1 MIRKQLLACSM
12 LMMLISLPTSTKA
25 QILNEFAIARA
36 DSDTVKIQ
44 KKSKELPMSPGRIV
58 EIESTEG
65 TWMSVDVSP
74 DGSKIAFDFMG
85 DIYEI
90 PIAGGEA
97 IQITDG
103 MAFDSKPRYSP
114 DGKSIAYVSDAHG
127 ADNLYYINLED
138 TSEVTQVTKGKSN
151 GYFAV
156 EWTTDGKY
164 LIGSK
169 GKGTAKLWMYH
180 KDGGGGTALISSP
193 AGLKATDPAV
203 GSEGRYFYFSQRN
216 GSWNYNAQ
224 FPQYQVGRYDRETG
238 DRTTITSRYGSAFT
252 PVVSSDGKWMVYGS
266 RYEDKT
272 GLVLR
277 DMNNGDERWLA
288 YPVQRDDMESQAT
301 LGVLPGMSF
310 TPDNE
315 SLIAFYDGKINRIP
329 VSGANATEIPF
340 TVKTELEIGPEVL
353 FKYPINDDKE
363 VIANQIRDAVP
374 SPDGNWLAFTV
385 LNDLYVQQL
394 PEGTPKKLTDSDA
407 IEAMPSW
414 SPDGKTIVYVSWD
427 ETEGGAIYS
436 IEPNARRLRPTK
448 LTSERGIYTQPVYT
462 LNGNRIVAFK
472 APEQSYKDSYGPGS
486 ASAGADII
494 WIGEKGGASTF
505 VARAERRSN
514 IHFVKNNDRIFLNR
528 GGTLLSIR
536 WDGTDEKSHVSVT
549 GITTYSP
556 FGDLETHIKDSPE
569 YLTPMDILHPEDEF
583 ARESNPASSA
593 TIITMAPEGDQAMAQ
608 INNDIYVVTVPITG
622 GSTPSISVSNA
633 ANAQFPSKKL
643 TEIGGEFPTWS
654 WDANKVHWSIGN
666 GHFIYDLDA
675 SEAFADS
682 VKAAK
687 KLEDE
692 KKKEEEE
699 KKKEEAKD
707 DSDDDQDNDGD
718 EDSEVSDEPEKESP
732 EEEKKKDDK
741 YKATELSIEVTYE
754 RDIPEATVLLKNARI
769 ITANGTQVIERGDI
783 LIENNRI
790 VNVGTNITAPAGAE
804 VMDMTGKTITPGF
817 VDTHAHM
824 WPNWGIHKQQIY
836 NYAANLAY
844 GVTTTRDPQTATTDV
859 LTYSDMVEAG
869 MMPGPRV
876 YSTGPGLGFWAYD
889 IKSLDHAKEV
899 MKQYSKYYDTKT
911 IKMYLAGNREQRQWI
926 LMAAK
931 EQSIMPTTEGALD
944 WKLNMTQLIDGYP
957 GHEHSLP
964 IYPIYNDVVQTIAE
978 AKMAVTPT
986 LLVSYGGP
994 WAENYF
1000 YSRENPYEDPKLTRF
1015 TPYSVLASKTRRRP
1029 GWFRDDEHVFQ
1040 KHGETM
1046 TKLVEAGA
1054 LAGVGSHGQL
1064 EGLGYHWELWAVA
1077 SGNMD
1082 NLDAI
1087 RVATII
1093 GAESIGL
1100 DGDLGS
1106 IEVGKL
1112 ADLVILN
1119 ENPLDD
1125 LRNTNS
1131 ISHVMKNGR
1140 LYDAATLDQVYPQK
1154 VTAGTFIWQDS
1165 SPNSMGLP
1173 GSKN

>member
-1 MIRKQLLACSM
+1 MIKLIKGGFFLLLIMLCSVQ
-12 LMMLISLPTSTKA
+12 IQA
-25 QILNEFAIARA
+25 QEEESESES
-36 DSDTVKIQ
+36 DSVKIE
-44 KKSKELPMSPGRIV
+44 KKSKDLPMSPGRLI
-58 EIESTEG
+58 EIESNEG

-90 PIAGGEA
+90 PSVGGDA
-97 IQITDG
+97 VQLTDG

-114 DGKSIAYVSDAHG
+114 DGKYVAYISDAHG
-127 ADNLYYINLED
+127 ADNIYYINLED

-156 EWTTDGKY
+156 EWTPDGDY

-180 KDGGGGTALISSP
+180 KDGGRGTELISSP
-193 AGLKATDPAV
+193 SGLKTTDPAV
-203 GSEGRYFYFSQRN
+203 GANGRYIYFSQRN

-224 FPQYQVGRYDRETG
+224 FPQYRLGRYDRETG
-238 DRTTITSRYGSAFT
+238 DRTTIISRYGSAFT
-252 PVVSSDGKWMVYGS
+252 PVTSDDGKWLVYGS

-272 GLVLR
+272 GLVLH
-277 DMNNGDERWLA
+277 DLETGDERWLA

-310 TPDNE
+310 TPDNQ
-315 SLIAFYDGKINRIP
+315 SLIAFYGGKLNRIP
-329 VSGANATEIPF
+329 IDGGNATEIPF
-340 TVKTELEIGPEVL
+340 TVKTELEVGPEVL
-353 FKYPINDDKE
+353 FKYPISDDKE

-385 LNDLYVQQL
+385 LNDLYVQEL
-394 PEGTPKKLTDSDA
+394 PDGEPKRLTETNR
-407 IEAMPSW
+407 IEAMPAW
-414 SPDGKTIVYVSWD
+414 SPNGRTLAYVTWD
-427 ETEGGAIYS
+427 EEEGGAIYS
-436 IEPNARRLRPTK
+436 VEPNARRIRSTK
-448 LTSERGIYTQPVYT
+448 LTNEQGIYTLPVFST
-462 LNGNRIVAFK
+462 NGERIVAYK
-472 APEQSYKDSYGPGS
+472 DAEQSYKDAFGPGS
-486 ASAGADII
+486 PSAGSDII
-494 WIGEKGGASTF
+494 WIDSEGGNTNF
-505 VARAERRSN
+505 IARSEGRSN
-514 IHFVKNNDRIFLNR
+514 PHFVNGDDRIYLSR
-528 GGTLLSIR
+528 AGTLSSIR
-536 WDGTDEKSHVSVT
+536 WDGTDEKSHVKVT

-556 FGDLETHIKDSPE
+556 FAFGDLETHIKESPN

-583 ARESNPASSA
+583 AKESNPPSNASVV
-593 TIITMAPEGDQAMAQ
+593 TMAPEGDQALAL
-608 INNDIYVVTVPITG
+608 INNDIYVVTVPMTG
-622 GSTPSISVSNA
+622 GSTPSISV
-633 ANAQFPSKKL
+633 ANTASSQFPSRKL
-643 TEIGGEFPTWS
+643 TEIGGQFPAWS
-654 WDANKVHWSIGN
+654 SDASKVHWSIGN
-666 GHFIYDLDA
+666 GHFIYDLNA
-675 SEAFADS
+675 AEAFEDS

-687 KLEDE
+687 KLE
-692 KKKEEEE
+692 EEE
-699 KKKEEAKD
+699 KKKEEAEKKEEEH
-707 DSDDDQDNDGD
+707 D
-718 EDSEVSDEPEKESP
+718 EDSEGHDEDSDEENSEEESP
-732 EEEKKKDDK
+732 EEKKEEEKKNDK
-741 YKATELSIEVTYE
+741 YMPVELSIEVMFE
-754 RDIPEATVLLKNARI
+754 RDIPEGTILLTNARI
-769 ITANGTQVIERGDI
+769 ITANGNEVIERGDI

-790 VNVGTNITAPAGAE
+790 VEVGANINAPSGAE
-804 VMDMTGKTITPGF
+804 VMDMSGKTITPGF

-859 LTYSDMVEAG
+859 LTYTDMVDAG
-869 MMPGPRV
+869 MMHGPRV
-876 YSTGPGLGFWAYD
+876 YSTGPGLGFWAYN

-931 EQSIMPTTEGALD
+931 EQKIMPTTEGALD

-964 IYPIYNDVVQTIAE
+964 IYPIYGDVVQTVAE
-978 AKMAVTPT
+978 TKMAVTPT

-1000 YSRENPYEDPKLTRF
+1000 YSRENPYEDEKLSKY
-1015 TPYSVLASKTRRRP
+1015 TPYSVLASSTRRRP

-1093 GAESIGL
+1093 GAEAIGL

-1106 IEVGKL
+1106 IEAGKL
-1112 ADLVILN
+1112 ADLVILD

-1125 LRNTNS
+1125 LRNTNTV
-1131 ISHVMKNGR
+1131 SHVMKNGR
-1140 LYDAATLDQVYPQK
+1140 LYDASTLDQVYPQQ
-1154 VTAGTFIWQDS
+1154 VTAGTFIWES
-1165 SPNSMGLP
+1165 SGPDKMSLP
-1173 GSKN
+1173 GRND

>member
-1 MIRKQLLACSM
+1 MIRDQLIMGCIL
-12 LMMLISLPTSTKA
+12 LMFFFIPTSIEA
-25 QILNEFAIARA
+25 QILNQFNTARA
-36 DSDTVKIQ
+36 DSDTVKIE
-44 KKSKELPMSPGRIV
+44 KKSKNLPMSPGRIV
-58 EIESTEG
+58 NIESNEG

-90 PIAGGEA
+90 PSSGGEA
-97 IQITDG
+97 VQITDG

-114 DGKSIAYVSDAHG
+114 NGKFLAYISDAHG
-127 ADNLYYINLED
+127 SDNIYYINLED
-138 TSEVTQVTKGKSN
+138 TSEMTQVTSGKSN
-151 GYFAV
+151 GYFAAD
-156 EWTTDGKY
+156 WTTDGDY
-164 LIGSK
+164 LVGSK
-169 GKGTAKLWMYH
+169 GKGVAKLWIYH
-180 KDGGGGTALISSP
+180 KDGGIGTALITTP
-193 AGLKATDPAV
+193 EGLKTTDPAI
-203 GSEGRYFYFSQRN
+203 GSEGRYIYFSQRN

-224 FPQYQVGRYDRETG
+224 FPQYQIGRYDRETG
-238 DRTTITSRYGSAFT
+238 ERTTITSRYGSAFT
-252 PVVSSDGKWMVYGS
+252 PVISGDGKWMVYGT

-272 GLVLR
+272 GLVIR
-277 DMNNGDERWLA
+277 DMITGDEKWLA
-288 YPVQRDDMESQAT
+288 YPVQRDDMESQGT

-310 TPDNE
+310 TPDNQ
-315 SLIAFYDGKINRIP
+315 SIVAFYGGKLHRIP
-329 VSGANATEIPF
+329 VNGSNATEIPF
-340 TVKTELEIGPEVL
+340 TVSTELEIGPEVL
-353 FKYPINDDKE
+353 FKYPISDDIE
-363 VIANQIRDAVP
+363 VIATQIRDVVP

-385 LNDLYVQQL
+385 LNDLYVQQI
-394 PEGTPKKLTDSDA
+394 PDGTPKKLTSTKA

-414 SPDGKTIVYVSWD
+414 SPDGKTLIYVAWD
-427 ETEGGAIYS
+427 ENDGGAIYS
-436 IEPNARRLRPTK
+436 IEPNARRLRSTK
-448 LTSERGIYTQPVYT
+448 ISTDRGIYTQPVYS
-462 LNGNRIVAFK
+462 LDGSRIVAFK
-472 APEQSYKDSYGPGS
+472 APEQSYKDAYGPGS
-486 ASAGADII
+486 PSAGADIV
-494 WIGEKGGASTF
+494 WIDSKGGNSTLIDPSKG
-505 VARAERRSN
+505 RSN
-514 IHFVKNNDRIFLNR
+514 IHFINDSDRIYLNR
-528 GGTLLSIR
+528 SGTLVSIR
-536 WDGTDEKSHVSVT
+536 WDGTDEKSHVKVT

-583 ARESNPASSA
+583 SRESNPASSA
-593 TIITMAPEGDQAMAQ
+593 TMITMAPDGDQAMAL

-622 GSTPSISVSNA
+622 GTTPTISVSNPSS
-633 ANAQFPSKKL
+633 AQFPSKKL
-643 TEIGGEFPTWS
+643 TVIGGQFPTWS

-666 GHFIYDLDA
+666 GHFIYDLTDA
-675 SEAFADS
+675 EMFEDS

-687 KLEDE
+687 KLEEEE
-692 KKKEEEE
+692 KKAEE
-699 KKKEEAKD
+699 KKKEDID
-707 DSDDDQDNDGD
+707 DSDDSEEELE
-718 EDSEVSDEPEKESP
+718 EDTSDEEK
-732 EEEKKKDDK
+732 EEKKEDIFKP
-741 YKATELSIEVTYE
+741 TELSIKVNFD
-754 RDIPEATVLLKNARI
+754 RDIPQASILLKNARI
-769 ITANGTQVIERGDI
+769 ITANGTQVIENGDI
-783 LIENNRI
+783 LIKNNRI
-790 VNVGTNITAPAGAE
+790 VEVGINITAPNGAE
-804 VMDMTGKTITPGF
+804 VMDMSGKTITPGF

-876 YSTGPGLGFWAYD
+876 YSTGPGLGFWAYN
-889 IKSLDHAKEV
+889 IKSLEHAREV

-926 LMAAK
+926 LMAAR
-931 EQSIMPTTEGALD
+931 EQNIMPTTEGALD

-1000 YSRENPYEDPKLTRF
+1000 YSRENPYEDPKLGRF

-1029 GWFRDDEHVFQ
+1029 GWFRDDEHVFM
-1040 KHGETM
+1040 KHGESM

-1054 LAGVGSHGQL
+1054 LAGIGSHGQL

-1093 GAESIGL
+1093 GAEAIGL

-1106 IEVGKL
+1106 IEAGKL
-1112 ADLVILN
+1112 ADLVILDA
-1119 ENPLDD
+1119 NPLDD

-1140 LYDAATLDQVYPQK
+1140 LYNANTLDQVYPQK
-1154 VTAGTFIWQDS
+1154 VTAGPFIWQNT
-1165 SPNSMGLP
+1165 SPNSLELP
-1173 GSKN
+1173 GSKD